1 MTING
6 TPRPSVTSPTSVANP
21 TISPT
26 QLPSP
31 AESATTNAADQPT
44 ATPTCA
50 ASDKK
55 SPDGRCGAQL
65 ATPFSKDGIPIVSPK
80 HLVSADFVPS
90 VVNGAGDQFTE
101 ETLAAYLTM
110 QKAASAAGVTLEVT
124 SGYRSYAEQAT
135 IFATKVK
142 ELGLEAASRTN
153 ARAGQSEHQLGLSLD
168 LYDGRT
174 LGTGFASTKAGRWLW
189 ANSYKYGFI
198 MRYPPGSEDVVGFAY
213 QPWHYRFVGV
223 DVASH
228 FGANSRETLEG
239 YLGVS

>member
-1 MTING
+1 M
-6 TPRPSVTSPTSVANP
+6 
-21 TISPT
+21 
-26 QLPSP
+26 
-31 AESATTNAADQPT
+31 
-44 ATPTCA
+44 
-50 ASDKK
+50 
-55 SPDGRCGAQL
+55 
-65 ATPFSKDGIPIVSPK
+65 SPK
-80 HLVSADFVPS
+80 HLVSADFVPP
-90 VVNGAGDQFTE
+90 VVNGAGDQFTK

-142 ELGLEAASRTN
+142 ELGLDAASRTN